1 MHLHVQSYP
10 LADWRQDPRVL
21 GMSPFLC
28 WPCGQGQA
36 LAFHTTV
43 DEVTQRRRGDRP
55 RNTLN
60 TNETLLTFLKRPNT
74 RSQKWDEPRFFVNI

>member
-43 DEVTQRRRGDRP
+43 DEVTQRRRGDR
-55 RNTLN
+55 RNLRISCVSSP
-60 TNETLLTFLKRPNT
+60 LR
-74 RSQKWDEPRFFVNI
+74 DDG

>member
-1 MHLHVQSYP
+1 MFHSLQHQAHTPLQLRCQVHHVHLHVQSYP

-43 DEVTQRRRGDRP
+43 DEVAQRRRGDRP
-55 RNTLN
+55 RNTLY
-60 TNETLLTFLKRPNT
+60 TPEM
-74 RSQKWDEPRFFVNI
+74 S